1 METYDAVGENNFNP
15 DSYHGNHT
23 KQHATW
29 SPYDNNGGTVMAV
42 AGEDYVICA
51 ADTRMST
58 GYSIMMSINGDHGD
72 GHDRAGDPCQHQNRR
87 RRASATSETGY
98 PLAQGFP
105 RTPISIRPFA
115 DSLS

>member
-1 METYDAVGENNFNP
+1 
-15 DSYHGNHT
+15 
-23 KQHATW
+23 
-29 SPYDNNGGTVMAV
+29 MAV

-105 RTPISIRPFA
+105 RAPISIRPSA
-115 DSLS
+115 DSLSRDILCEPLDTSPTQPQSHIDSNVVL

>member
-15 DSYHGNHT
+15 SSYHGNHT

-58 GYSIMMSINGDHGD
+58 GYSIMTRQYTKVDEM
-72 GHDRAGDPCQHQNRR
+72 
-87 RRASATSETGY
+87 
-98 PLAQGFP
+98 L
-105 RTPISIRPFA
+105 
-115 DSLS
+115 SLIHI

>member
-42 AGEDYVICA
+42 ASEDYLICA
-51 ADTRMST
+51 ADTRVST
-58 GYSIMMSINGDHGD
+58 GYSIM
-72 GHDRAGDPCQHQNRR
+72 
-87 RRASATSETGY
+87 RASMVTMVMVMIVLVT
-98 PLAQGFP
+98 
-105 RTPISIRPFA
+105 RVNIKV
-115 DSLS
+115 DVV